1 MLVLGIME
9 YNEITGRNDYR
20 YHVRLVGREPVI
32 LINCKIVVGVLE
44 SIIRPNMKQL
54 NSIQILK
61 VYKVNIFVYNSLLM
75 LYVFNFNKLLPLKYL
90 LSTFTKYL
98 NALSKEMYRL
108 KYLHAIY

>member
-20 YHVRLVGREPVI
+20 HHLRLVGREPVI
-32 LINCKIVVGVLE
+32 LINWKIVVGVLE

-61 VYKVNIFVYNSLLM
+61 VYKVNIFVYNSE
-75 LYVFNFNKLLPLKYL
+75 
-90 LSTFTKYL
+90 FTD
-98 NALSKEMYRL
+98 ALCF
-108 KYLHAIY
+108 